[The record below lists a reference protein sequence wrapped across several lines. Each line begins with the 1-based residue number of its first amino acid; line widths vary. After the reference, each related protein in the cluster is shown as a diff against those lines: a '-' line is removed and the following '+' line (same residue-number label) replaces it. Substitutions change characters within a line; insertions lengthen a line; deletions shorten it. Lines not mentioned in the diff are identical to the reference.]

1 MFVLSLLDGMV
12 TESWC
17 AEFALRRR
25 VSMSAT
31 GSVIVM
37 VVSFVHEVPAAVTRQ
52 TACYEH
58 GVRADTQSSIVRDV
72 GRDA

>member
-1 MFVLSLLDGMV
+1 MCALSLELGID

-17 AEFALRRR
+17 AELAFRRR

-37 VVSFVHEVPAAVTRQ
+37 SVVSFCFTRFQ
-52 TACYEH
+52 DPLH
-58 GVRADTQSSIVRDV
+58 GD
-72 GRDA
+72 